1 MHLFMHWIRWIS
13 NLIPHC
19 DKNTIVLHKFWYDVA
34 REPMHLSTIP
44 FNLNHYTKIAK
55 SQPKWNVFHDNF
67 EMIFVVLSSNISRTE
82 WPIDEMANTRVT
94 FVDYQEPLSFNLEVK
109 HIKLWW
115 AFRNETCFQVYIK
128 SSQLT
133 LSVMA

>member
-1 MHLFMHWIRWIS
+1 MHLFMHWIWWIS

-82 WPIDEMANTRVT
+82 WPNDKRANTRAT
-94 FVDYQEPLSFNLEVK
+94 LYLWTTKSPQAFTSKLNIKSCYNNLHYSEMT
-109 HIKLWW
+109 H
-115 AFRNETCFQVYIK
+115 FTVYIIII
-128 SSQLT
+128 L
-133 LSVMA
+133 